1 MKKRIAIAGSGF
13 AGYTTAVQLAKATK
27 TKYDICVID
36 KKPEFVFT
44 PSLVW
49 YPFGSKG
56 IENTSFDTRPIYNKL
71 GVTFIESIVYG
82 FDLED
87 QLIYTPDRD
96 IEYDYLVIATGS
108 TPHYASIKGLKPGEN
123 SWSVFSDF
131 EQAQRTKKA
140 WREYLKKPGPMVIG
154 TSQWAGYSF
163 AAYEFLFNCLY
174 HLHKE
179 NILDKVPIY
188 FITPEPYLGHFGIG
202 GLGEDPA
209 KALELFQNFNIEV
222 HLNAEIHEVKSN
234 EVILEGGTVLPASFT
249 MVIPPFNGADAVK
262 TTRKLADEHGLIR
275 VTDQFYHPYNPNVFV
290 AGGAISVIQ
299 KAGSKVGIGMPCTH
313 SFSEMTAKAIAQN
326 ITAEIE
332 GGIHVACT
340 TKQLY
345 SFIRKDLE
353 YLGNIMFRE
362 YSTVTEVLDFIA
374 KGSQDKWAN
383 HSLKD
388 YIESAYSENFMNI
401 KY

>member
-1 MKKRIAIAGSGF
+1 MKKRIIIVGSGF

-27 TKYDICVID
+27 SRYDISVID

-49 YPFGSKG
+49 FPFGKKK
-56 IENTSFDTRPIYNKL
+56 IENSSFDTRPIYEKL

-108 TPHYASIKGLKPGEN
+108 TPKFASIKGLYPN
-123 SWSVFSDF
+123 IHTWSVFSGS
-131 EQAQRTKKA
+131 EHAQITKKA
-140 WREYLKKPGPMVIG
+140 WKEYLKKPGPLVIG
-154 TSQWAGYSF
+154 TSQWGGYSYV
-163 AAYEFLFNCLY
+163 AYEFLFNALY
-174 HLHKE
+174 QLHKADL
-179 NILDKVPIY
+179 LDKVPIH
-188 FITPEPYLGHFGIG
+188 FITSEPFLGHFGIG
-202 GLGEDPA
+202 GLGEDSD
-209 KALELFQNFNIEV
+209 KAMELFKSFNIKV
-222 HLNAEIHEVKSN
+222 HLNAEIHEVKST
-234 EVILEGGTVLPASFT
+234 EVILKGGTVLPSSFT
-249 MVIPPFNGADAVK
+249 MIIPPFNGIDAVK
-262 TTRKLADEHGLIR
+262 TTRKFGNENGLIR
-275 VTDQFYHPYNPNVFV
+275 VTDQFYHPNHPNVFV

-299 KAGSKVGIGMPCTH
+299 KADSKVGIAMPCTH

-332 GGIHVACT
+332 GGIHVAST
-340 TKQLY
+340 TEELY
-345 SFIRKDLE
+345 SFIRKDLQ

-362 YSTVTEVLDFIA
+362 YSNVTEALNFIA